1 MSVLE
6 RVSGPEDLDGLSRAE
21 LTELAAEI
29 RDFLVRHVS
38 ATGGH
43 LGPNL
48 GVVELT
54 LGVHRVFDSPRD
66 SLVFD
71 TGHQS
76 YVHKLL
82 TGRRNFETL
91 RQEGGLSGYPDRA
104 ESEHDIVESSHA
116 SSSLSWADG
125 ISRGYAM
132 TGRTDRH
139 TVVVVGDGALTGG
152 MAWEAVNN
160 IASDRDRKVVIVV
173 NDNGRSY
180 APTVGGFANHLAEL
194 QASVQQ
200 GVDAVRTD
208 RRYEQTLESVK
219 NRLKRSGP
227 VGEMLYRGLH
237 GMKQGIKDVVVPQGI
252 FEDLGMKY
260 VGPVDGHDLD
270 AVEQA
275 LGNAKNYGGPV
286 IVHAITEKGHGYPPA
301 IANEDDQFHAV
312 GVIDPVTGRSTSTT
326 SERSW
331 TAVLRDEIARIA
343 DERED
348 VVGITGAMLI
358 PVGLQ
363 KMQAAHPDR
372 VVDVGIAEQ
381 HAIAMAAGMAYGGL
395 HPVVALYATFLNRG
409 FDQLLMDVALHR
421 AGVTVVLDRAGVTGP
436 DGPSHHGMW
445 DLALLQIVP
454 GLHLAAPR
462 DEPTLV
468 EELRE
473 AVAVDDAP
481 TVVRYPKGS
490 VGAPVPAVERLPD
503 GVDVLARR
511 GGETGAEGARRD
523 VLLVSVG
530 AMSGLALDVAE
541 RLEAHG
547 VSATVVDPRWVLP
560 VPGSVIELAA
570 QHRIVVVLEDGVR
583 AGGIG
588 SRIRQEMRAAG
599 VDTALNEVGLP
610 TQFLH
615 HGSRSQV
622 LARVGL
628 TAQRVAQDTLA
639 SVLGTRVP
647 YARPVPGEDGAASPD
662 AASVLPDAAE
672 HGAGVPR
679 PRRG

>member
-6 RVSGPEDLDGLSRAE
+6 RVSGPEDLTGLGRAE
-21 LTELAAEI
+21 LGELAAEI
-29 RDFLVRHVS
+29 REFLVTHVS

-54 LGVHRVFDSPRD
+54 LGIHRVFDSPRD
-66 SLVFD
+66 SVVFD

-82 TGRRNFETL
+82 TGRQDFRTL
-91 RQEGGLSGYPDRA
+91 RQEGGLAGYPDRG
-104 ESEHDIVESSHA
+104 ESVHDIVESSHA

-132 TGRTDRH
+132 TGQTDRH
-139 TVVVVGDGALTGG
+139 TVVLVGDGALTGG

-200 GVDAVRTD
+200 GVDSVRTD

-219 NRLKRSGP
+219 NLLKHSGP
-227 VGEMLYRGLH
+227 LGEMVYRGLH
-237 GMKQGIKDVVVPQGI
+237 GMKQGLKDVVVPQGI

-260 VGPVDGHDLD
+260 VGPVDGHDLE

-275 LGNAKNYGGPV
+275 LGKAKNYGGPV
-286 IVHAITEKGHGYPPA
+286 IVHAITEKGHGYAPA
-301 IANEDDQFHAV
+301 IANVDDQFHAV
-312 GVIDPVTGRSTSTT
+312 GVIDPVTGRSTATS

-331 TAVLRDEIARIA
+331 TAVFRDEIARIA

-421 AGVTVVLDRAGVTGP
+421 AGVTVVLDRAGITGP

-445 DLALLQIVP
+445 DLALLQIIP

-490 VGAPVPAVERLPD
+490 VGTPVPAVERLAD

-511 GGETGAEGARRD
+511 GAESGAAGACRD

-530 AMSGLALDVAE
+530 AMSGLALDVAD

-547 VSATVVDPRWVLP
+547 VSSTVVDPRWVLP
-560 VPGSVIELAA
+560 VPGSVIGLAA
-570 QHRIVVVLEDGVR
+570 QHRIVVVVEDGVR

-610 TQFLH
+610 TRFLV

-628 TAQRVAQDTLA
+628 TARRVAQDTLA

-647 YARPVPGEDGAASPD
+647 YARPMPDPGAEPGRH
-662 AASVLPDAAE
+662 VLPDAAE
-672 HGAGVPR
+672 EAPLPHS
-679 PRRG
+679 RRG